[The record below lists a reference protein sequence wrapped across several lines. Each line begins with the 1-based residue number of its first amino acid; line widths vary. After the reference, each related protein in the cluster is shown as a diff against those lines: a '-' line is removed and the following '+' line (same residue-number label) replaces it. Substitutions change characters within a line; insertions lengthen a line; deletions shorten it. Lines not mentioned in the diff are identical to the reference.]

1 MFIVVFIYFFEE
13 GYGEVR
19 GRKRG
24 EGKREM
30 SRDMERERDCV
41 GARENWSG
49 LILIIFRP
57 NSFRLSQPG
66 PRLHPGSL
74 AVLQQLGP
82 DHLPLR
88 LSLPTLAF
96 PLHRRHPALSPPPNI
111 SLFLSTCHLSILF
124 YPRTLVTPIFLSL

>member
-1 MFIVVFIYFFEE
+1 MGKYE
-13 GYGEVR
+13 G
-19 GRKRG
+19 GREAR
-24 EGKREM
+24 EKREM

-49 LILIIFRP
+49 LIIFRP

-74 AVLQQLGP
+74 AVPQHLGP